1 MKRRPL
7 SLAIALLLPG
17 LALGQEAPP
26 ERHER
31 AKELEALI
39 VTASP
44 LRPSSEDVIKP
55 ITILSGAEL
64 DAKKAATLGE
74 TVAREVG
81 VQSSFFGAGVGR
93 PIIRGQEGARVQVLQ
108 GGIGSLDASTVS
120 VDHAVSIEP
129 FLADQIEI
137 LKGPATL
144 LYGTGAIGGAVNVE
158 DGRIAD
164 SLPED
169 RFSGRAELRG
179 NTVNS
184 EEAGMFRLDL
194 ANERGLV
201 LHLDGFYRDTADYK
215 IPAHA
220 ELEVHD
226 EDGHEQDEEGHDDE
240 DGGRLENSAVNTQGG
255 AVGLSFIAERGFLG
269 ASLSTYRSDYGI
281 PGHAHGHNEHDD
293 VHDDDHDNDHEEEA
307 EEAVTLKL
315 KQNRVDIK
323 GSLLAP
329 FGNADR
335 LTVRLAHAD
344 YQHIEF
350 EGDEVG
356 TVFNSKA
363 IEGRLEVVQPLGGN
377 WRSAW
382 GTQLTD
388 RDFEA
393 EGEEAFVPP
402 SRSRD
407 LGLFWLAEHDSDD
420 WKWELGARYDRADV
434 RRLDQ
439 AGRASFSG
447 FSASAGAL
455 WRLTEAVH
463 VSLGMDRAQRMPT
476 AEELFSNGPHVATQ
490 SFEIGNENLRRETAN
505 QMELAVHVHVG
516 PLHGKASVYQNRFDD
531 FIYLADTGEAEDE
544 LPVRAW
550 TQADARFNG
559 FEAEAALRVI
569 ENELGDVDLRF
580 FGDSVRAS
588 LTQGG
593 NLPRIAPNRFGAEA
607 LWAREGWRAG
617 MGVVR
622 YGTQGRVADMETPTE
637 GYSLINA
644 HLSYHFD
651 LHGTGWEVFL
661 DGNNLGNREARA
673 HTSFLK
679 DRAPLPGRSLAFGMR
694 AFF

>member
-7 SLAIALLLPG
+7 SLAIALFLPG
-17 LALGQEAPP
+17 LALGQETPP
-26 ERHER
+26 EHHER
-31 AKELEALI
+31 AKELDALV

-44 LRPSSEDVIKP
+44 LRPSSENVIKP
-55 ITILSGAEL
+55 ITILSGADL
-64 DAKKAATLGE
+64 DAKKSATLGE

-158 DGRIAD
+158 DGRIAE

-169 RFSGRAELRG
+169 RLSGRAELRS

-194 ANERGLV
+194 TNQRGLV
-201 LHLDGFYRDTADYK
+201 LHFDGFYRDAGNYK
-215 IPAHA
+215 IPGHA
-220 ELEVHD
+220 ELEEHDEHEHEDDGHDDDEHD
-226 EDGHEQDEEGHDDE
+226 EDG
-240 DGGRLENSAVNTQGG
+240 GGRLENSAVTTKGG
-255 AVGLSFIAERGFLG
+255 AIGLSFVTERGFLG
-269 ASLSTYRSDYGI
+269 ASLSTYRSDYGL
-281 PGHAHGHNEHDD
+281 PGHGHHEE
-293 VHDDDHDNDHEEEA
+293 HDDDHDDEHDDHDEEE
-307 EEAVTLKL
+307 EVVTLKL
-315 KQNRVDIK
+315 KQNRVDVK

-329 FGNADR
+329 FGNAER
-335 LTVRLAHAD
+335 LNLRLAHAD

-356 TVFNSKA
+356 TRFTSAAV
-363 IEGRLEVVQPLGGN
+363 EGRMEVVQPLAGN

-382 GTQLTD
+382 GTQFTD

-407 LGLFWLAEHDSDD
+407 LGLFWIAENDSDD
-420 WKWELGARYDRADV
+420 WKWELGARYDHANV
-434 RRLDQ
+434 RRLD
-439 AGRASFSG
+439 APGRASFSG
-447 FSASAGAL
+447 FSASVGAM
-455 WRLTEAVH
+455 WRLSEALH
-463 VSLGMDRAQRMPT
+463 LSAGLDRAQRAPS

-490 SFEIGNENLRRETAN
+490 SFEIGDDNLRRETAN
-505 QMELAVHVHVG
+505 QAELALHVHVG
-516 PLHGKASVYQNRFDD
+516 PLHAKASVYQNRFDD
-531 FIYLADTGEAEDE
+531 FIYLADTGEEQDE
-544 LPVRAW
+544 LPLRAW

-559 FEAEAALRVI
+559 FEAEATLRVI

-588 LTQGG
+588 LNQGG

-607 LWAREGWRAG
+607 NWTRDGWRAG
-617 MGVVR
+617 LGVVR
-622 YGTQGRVADMETPTE
+622 YGTQGRVAAMETPTE
-637 GYSLINA
+637 GYSLVNA

-651 LHGTGWEVFL
+651 VQGTGWELFL
-661 DGNNLGNREARA
+661 DANNLGNREARA

-679 DRAPLPGRSLAFGMR
+679 EQAPLPGRSLAFGVR

>member
-7 SLAIALLLPG
+7 FLATVLLLPG

-26 ERHER
+26 EPHER
-31 AKELEALI
+31 AKELEVLV

-93 PIIRGQEGARVQVLQ
+93 PIIRGQEGARVQILQ
-108 GGIGSLDASTVS
+108 GGVGSLDASTVS
-120 VDHAVSIEP
+120 ADHAVSIEP

-158 DGRIAD
+158 DGRIAE

-194 ANERGLV
+194 ANQRGVV
-201 LHLDGFYRDTADYK
+201 LHFDGFHRNAGDYK
-215 IPAHA
+215 IPVHA
-220 ELEVHD
+220 ELEEHD
-226 EDGHEQDEEGHDDE
+226 EHEDDEEDRDD
-240 DGGRLENSAVNTQGG
+240 DSGGRLENSAVTSKGG
-255 AVGLSFIAERGFLG
+255 AVGLSFIGERGFLG
-269 ASLSTYRSDYGI
+269 ASFSTYRSDYGL
-281 PGHAHGHNEHDD
+281 PGDAHGHDD
-293 VHDDDHDNDHEEEA
+293 HDDDDDEV
-307 EEAVTLKL
+307 VTLQL
-315 KQNRVDIK
+315 KQNRVDVK

-329 FGNADR
+329 FGNAER
-335 LTVRLAHAD
+335 LNLRLAHAD

-356 TVFNSKA
+356 TRFTSTAV
-363 IEGRLEVVQPLGGN
+363 EGRLEVVQPLAGN

-382 GTQLTD
+382 GTQFTD

-407 LGLFWLAEHDSDD
+407 LGLFWIAEHDTDD
-420 WKWELGARYDRADV
+420 WKWELGARYDRASV
-434 RRLDQ
+434 RRLDEP
-439 AGRASFSG
+439 GRASFSG
-447 FSASAGAL
+447 FSASAGAM
-455 WRLTEAVH
+455 WRLTETLHLSAG
-463 VSLGMDRAQRMPT
+463 LDRAQRMPT

-490 SFEIGNENLRRETAN
+490 SYEIGSENLGHETAN
-505 QMELAVHVHVG
+505 QAELAVHVHVG
-516 PLHGKASVYQNRFDD
+516 PLHAKASVYQNRFDD
-531 FIYLADTGEAEDE
+531 FIYLADTGEEEDE
-544 LPVRAW
+544 LPLRVW

-559 FEAEAALRVI
+559 FEAEATLRVI
-569 ENELGDVDLRF
+569 ENQLGDFDLRF

-588 LTQGG
+588 LKQGG

-607 LWAREGWRAG
+607 RWSREGWRAG
-617 MGVVR
+617 LGVVR
-622 YGTQGRVADMETPTE
+622 YGAQGRVAELETPSD

-651 LHGTGWEVFL
+651 VNGMGWELFL
-661 DGNNLGNREARA
+661 DANNLGNREARA

-679 DRAPLPGRSLAFGMR
+679 EQAPLPGRSLAFGVR